1 MVSLL
6 RKEDSVPKKLLVEN
20 LQEKSIECQRIVADY
35 MRSNG
40 FQSYEI
46 PITQKLIKCVKESHA
61 RYVNDLAERK
71 KKSLNEEK

>member
-1 MVSLL
+1 MPGV
-6 RKEDSVPKKLLVEN
+6 VV
-20 LQEKSIECQRIVADY
+20 DY

-46 PITQKLIKCVKESHA
+46 PITQKLIKCLKESHA

-71 KKSLNEEK
+71 KKSLNKERSENLESLNESIRTLHQREYNC